1 MRMQKLIGWKT
12 PSDNEAI
19 DDEAINL
26 VVASVS
32 GSEASDE
39 RTSSTCFDDNAY
51 YFARISSSDI
61 PV

>member
-1 MRMQKLIGWKT
+1 MQKLIGWKT
-12 PSDNEAI
+12 PSD
-19 DDEAINL
+19 DEAINI

-32 GSEASDE
+32 GSEALDE

-51 YFARISSSDI
+51 FARISSSDI